1 MGKNSIWF
9 EAMKSFSLLTQL
21 GIMVVGVFSALFIL
35 RRKKKMKK
43 FIFLIMIGMYSLIFT
58 NDKYDILEDRI
69 ENTLEYNFKTLN
81 DRKKKLKIKKYDID
95 ISENYVN
102 LKAKINSE
110 VKSFDFDKA
119 FIPVREEIKKK

>member
-1 MGKNSIWF
+1 
-9 EAMKSFSLLTQL
+9 
-21 GIMVVGVFSALFIL
+21 
-35 RRKKKMKK
+35 
-43 FIFLIMIGMYSLIFT
+43 MIGMYSLIFT

-81 DRKKKLKIKKYDID
+81 AGKKKLKIKKYDID

-119 FIPVREEIKKK
+119 FIPVREEIKNK

>member
-1 MGKNSIWF
+1 
-9 EAMKSFSLLTQL
+9 
-21 GIMVVGVFSALFIL
+21 
-35 RRKKKMKK
+35 
-43 FIFLIMIGMYSLIFT
+43 MIGMYSLIFT

-81 DRKKKLKIKKYDID
+81 DGKKKLKIKKYDID

>member
-1 MGKNSIWF
+1 
-9 EAMKSFSLLTQL
+9 
-21 GIMVVGVFSALFIL
+21 
-35 RRKKKMKK
+35 
-43 FIFLIMIGMYSLIFT
+43 MYSLIFT

-81 DRKKKLKIKKYDID
+81 DGKKKLKIKKYDID

>member
-1 MGKNSIWF
+1 
-9 EAMKSFSLLTQL
+9 
-21 GIMVVGVFSALFIL
+21 
-35 RRKKKMKK
+35 
-43 FIFLIMIGMYSLIFT
+43 MIGMYSLIFT

>member
-1 MGKNSIWF
+1 
-9 EAMKSFSLLTQL
+9 
-21 GIMVVGVFSALFIL
+21 
-35 RRKKKMKK
+35 MKK

>member
-1 MGKNSIWF
+1 
-9 EAMKSFSLLTQL
+9 
-21 GIMVVGVFSALFIL
+21 
-35 RRKKKMKK
+35 MKK

-81 DRKKKLKIKKYDID
+81 DGKKKLKIKKYDID